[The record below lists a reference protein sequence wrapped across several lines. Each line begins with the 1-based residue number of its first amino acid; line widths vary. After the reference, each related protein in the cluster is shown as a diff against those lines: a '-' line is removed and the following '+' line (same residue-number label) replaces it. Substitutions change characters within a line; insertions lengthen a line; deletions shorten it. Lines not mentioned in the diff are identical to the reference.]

1 MAAATSPGD
10 ERPRRRRAIRPHCGP
25 IQPRSRAHPIEPARR
40 YPPAVPEKKKVR
52 RPGGSIQARPV
63 TARGGRVTPKGG
75 GPEQSGRYTAPI
87 PHEYKVSPRWVP
99 IAMAILLIGGMLMIV
114 TNYLNLLPGP
124 DPSNAYLLGGL
135 GLITVGFVVATRWR

>member
-1 MAAATSPGD
+1 MPD
-10 ERPRRRRAIRPHCGP
+10 
-25 IQPRSRAHPIEPARR
+25 
-40 YPPAVPEKKKVR
+40 KKKER
-52 RPGGSIQARPV
+52 RPGGSIHARPV
-63 TARGGRVTPKGG
+63 SARGGRVTPKGG
-75 GPEQSGRYTAPI
+75 APATPTGRYTAPI

-99 IAMAILLIGGMLMIV
+99 ITMGILLIGGMLMIV